1 MTLRAINARGA
12 PKPIAP
18 YSPAIDT
25 GGLVFVSGQIGADPA
40 TGELLEGV
48 AAQVER
54 VLKNIGAIL
63 DAAGLTMSDVAKT
76 TCFLADINDFNAFN
90 EVYAHHFGDPK
101 PARSTYAVAA
111 LPRGARVEIEA
122 IASRA

>member
-1 MTLRAINARGA
+1 MTLRAINATGA

-25 GGLVFVSGQIGADPA
+25 GALVFVSGQIGADPA

-48 AAQVER
+48 AAQAER
-54 VLKNIGAIL
+54 VLKNIVAIL
-63 DAAGLTMSDVAKT
+63 DAAGLTLSDVAKT

-90 EVYAHHFGDPK
+90 EVYARYFDEPK

-111 LPRGARVEIEA
+111 LPKGALVEIEA
-122 IASRA
+122 IAARG

>member
-1 MTLRAINARGA
+1 MTLRAINAAGA

-48 AAQVER
+48 AAQAER
-54 VLKNIGAIL
+54 VVKNIVAIL
-63 DAAGLTMSDVAKT
+63 DAAGLTLSDVAKT
-76 TCFLADINDFNAFN
+76 TCFLADINDFNEFN
-90 EVYAHHFGDPK
+90 EVYARYFGEPK

-111 LPRGARVEIEA
+111 LPKGARVEIEA
-122 IASRA
+122 IAVRG